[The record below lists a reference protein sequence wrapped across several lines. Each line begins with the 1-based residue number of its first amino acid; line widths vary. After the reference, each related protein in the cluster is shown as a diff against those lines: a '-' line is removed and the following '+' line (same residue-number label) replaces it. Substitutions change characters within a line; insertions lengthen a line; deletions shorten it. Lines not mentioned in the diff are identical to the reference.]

1 MEKLCFICEKQ
12 KVGKNI
18 CDFSDEELGL
28 KEKFNEI
35 FKIKFNE
42 NKISVKLKVCRGK
55 FLKTIIK
62 GPNYN

>member
-12 KVGKNI
+12 KVGKSI

-28 KEKFNEI
+28 KEMVEEI

-42 NKISVKLKVCRGK
+42 NKIFVKLKICKGK
-55 FLKTIIK
+55 IFKTKIK
-62 GPNYN
+62 GANYN